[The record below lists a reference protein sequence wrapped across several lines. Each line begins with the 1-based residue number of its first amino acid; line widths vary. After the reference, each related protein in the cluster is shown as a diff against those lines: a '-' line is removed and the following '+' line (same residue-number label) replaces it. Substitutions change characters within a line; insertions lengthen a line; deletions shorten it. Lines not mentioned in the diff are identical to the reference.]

1 MTRLEAQDFVD
12 LGRTFK
18 ILRDH
23 GITEDSQRFDPAS
36 AYGKS
41 IPWSELLEWPRVVI
55 LSEAGSGKTK
65 EIREAARRLRYEG
78 KAAFF
83 LRLENLNTDIEDA
96 LEEGSFEEFEA
107 WRRTGECGWLFLDS
121 VDEARLQS
129 PKDFERAIRAVKR
142 HLADAGPRVR
152 IVLTSR
158 ASEWRPVSDL
168 SLCEAHIPC
177 PPPSSQ
183 EDGVTSDNSGKPVPS
198 STAGG
203 KYQFVTLEDLSREQ
217 VTIFAKAHGLE
228 DLNGFLNALDLVGEA
243 MYHSRP
249 ADLLELFAQWHS
261 QKRFG
266 SRLDMMRESVK
277 MRLRERDQDR
287 DRILRLDWNR
297 AHQAAKT
304 LAAAVTLCRCQEI
317 LVPDSVKHRNCLDI
331 EELLPEWDGKDRA
344 ALLIRPIFDQE
355 TYGTVRFHHRS
366 AREYLTAE
374 WFAHLLSKGGS
385 RRNVEALFFRE
396 QYCQAI
402 VAPALRPI
410 LPWLVHMDERICR
423 LVQERAPELF
433 LEGGDP
439 ASLSAAIRRDALER
453 ICERI
458 AQGLCNKWPGTA
470 AYLARFAQEDLTE
483 SVRSAFVR
491 HAGCDPVLEFLLQL
505 VWRGK
510 LSGVWGEVDKIVRGE
525 TMSPDVGRWGWIA
538 ANAIGK
544 EGQLHELREWY
555 LESIST
561 VDRETLSILVE
572 GLPPDMDESAWIG
585 RALERCEA
593 SKAHSYDKLG
603 HELTDY
609 VERLREEHLPALL
622 LAFDRLLGTET
633 LPTEFGD
640 LPGRHLWLLG
650 PACEAVARLIRVRH
664 PEALGR
670 AAMSTLLRHETA
682 KYMGSEIT
690 ELKQELRNL
699 IAEWPQLNELLF
711 WECIGQARRL
721 MKPSEQLTSWLQVA
735 YEALFQPG
743 SISFSRMLE
752 AIAAKETP
760 DDRAVALSLA
770 FWLYHNAGRSEEW
783 LEQLRNATSPSQEL
797 TTLLEQ
803 YLAPPEPDAEQAWK
817 QEAMLWQKE
826 QKEREAKERRDRDEY
841 FGALRTNL
849 ETHRKA
855 NSDNPGALTSEVI
868 NLYQVCPMGQSSH
881 TSYSF
886 ADWRALE
893 PEFGNDVARFYRDAA
908 VSLWRHHV
916 PQIRSEG
923 AEPNQTTYSV
933 IIGLSGLAIES
944 KEDPDWLTSLIPEDA
959 VRACR
964 YASFELNGFPAWY
977 PGLFERF
984 PDVVGNFLMQEI
996 RYELSQETA
1005 SSSLN
1010 HIIDRLTWSGQ
1021 WAWDW
1026 LAPRLHE
1033 LLETCEPKR
1042 QGSLDSLLK
1051 ILRESNLESETIAEL
1066 CDRKCQEIPGTSE
1079 MAASW
1084 HAAWVGVSPGK
1095 AINAFKKR
1103 IQEAGDPSHQTE
1115 FVMHCITRIT
1125 GNRRASAIIARD
1137 AFEEARHLKELYLL
1151 AHRYVRIADD
1161 IDRADCG
1168 VYSPG
1173 LRDYAQD
1180 ARHAILGRLEKLP
1193 GKDAYNALRE
1203 IAEEAPLPHMR
1214 EWIRKSALSKAEQEG
1229 DIPLWSSANVREFYT
1244 HLERTPETHKDLAEF
1259 AKLRLLDL
1267 KEDWE
1272 NGDQSIASV
1281 LLNQKETEVRKFIG
1295 NTLRQQSRSR
1305 YHVVP
1310 EEELADGKRPDLRMN
1325 GTHFDEPVPIELKLA
1340 NRWTGNQLI
1349 ERLENQLCGDYL
1361 RDRRSSRG
1369 IFLLVNQDTGRH
1381 WEIDGQRLGFD
1392 ALIPALQR
1400 HWESIQDRYPD
1411 INAIDVI
1418 GIDLTARNR

>member
-183 EDGVTSDNSGKPVPS
+183 EDGATSDNSGKPVPP

-266 SRLDMMRESVK
+266 SRLDMMRENVK

-317 LVPDSVKHRNCLDI
+317 LVPDSVKHRNGLDI

-711 WECIGQARRL
+711 WECIGQTRRL

-770 FWLYHNAGRSEEW
+770 FRLYHNAGRPEEW

-855 NSDNPGALTSEVI
+855 NSDNPGTLTSEVI
-868 NLYQVCPMGQSSH
+868 NLYQVCPKGQSSH

-923 AEPNQTTYSV
+923 AGPNQTTYSV

-1010 HIIDRLTWSGQ
+1010 HIIDRLAWSGQ

-1084 HAAWVGVSPGK
+1084 HAAWIGVSPGK
-1095 AINAFKKR
+1095 AIDAFKKR

-1161 IDRADCG
+1161 IDRADGG